1 MEYSILRKGNGHGE
15 SIAEWLSPTMGIVGV
30 LQVGLTRI
38 AHIWGRG
45 FALDFWFRGFAPDEP
60 SIGWCQWNQLLAVSC
75 YQKGE
80 SQSTC
85 TIGGDSLGMGEGE
98 DQQSRKEDRPSGLH
112 RESQDTWVG

>member
-1 MEYSILRKGNGHGE
+1 MVMESRLRRGQ
-15 SIAEWLSPTMGIVGV
+15 AELW
-30 LQVGLTRI
+30 GLWGFCKSALTGLI

-45 FALDFWFRGFAPDEP
+45 FAPASWFRGFSPDEP
-60 SIGWCQWNQLLAVSC
+60 GNGWCQWNQLLAVSC

-85 TIGGDSLGMGEGE
+85 TIGGDSLGMGEVE